1 MSNLWYDLRGIDSR
15 CSWGKLLFLLKSL
28 AIVLIK
34 VSIGKN
40 DYKLKQE
47 DGVFIHHTSG
57 AYTLASSW

>member
-1 MSNLWYDLRGIDSR
+1 
-15 CSWGKLLFLLKSL
+15 
-28 AIVLIK
+28 